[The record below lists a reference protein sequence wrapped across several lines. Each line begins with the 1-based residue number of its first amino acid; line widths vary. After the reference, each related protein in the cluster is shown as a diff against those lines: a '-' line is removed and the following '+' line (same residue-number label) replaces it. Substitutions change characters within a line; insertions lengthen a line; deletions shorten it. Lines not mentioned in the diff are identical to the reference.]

1 MAIPITI
8 IFLIIILWII
18 VNFYRSKYEL
28 PSTNY
33 IWLLFFVHQLLAI
46 AYLVNALFSPSDSKR
61 YFQVASSSEN
71 WSSLFDTGT
80 NFITF
85 LEWPLVNIIRLD
97 YISSMFIFS
106 FLGFIGILLFYL
118 SAKENEN
125 LQKGQNFKF
134 GILEILFLLP
144 NLHFWTSSIGKGS
157 VIILGLGLLV
167 YGLNR
172 FNVRFFQILL
182 GLALVYFVRP
192 HIILSFFFAI
202 IFAITFLKSGL
213 SNGLKL
219 FIVVCSLLL
228 FYLLNDNVLEY
239 AELENLNVFDSEV
252 LTKRSTSLTS
262 ATSGF
267 DINSYSLPM
276 KLFTFWFRPLFID
289 SPNILGIFVSFENLF
304 YFYLFFALLFYG
316 PKNFGQ
322 LNGWYRILIIM
333 FFLTSII
340 LSQVTGNMG
349 IAIRQKSQIMPLFF
363 IVVAKILTLRDE
375 FKSK

>member
-1 MAIPITI
+1 
-8 IFLIIILWII
+8 
-18 VNFYRSKYEL
+18 
-28 PSTNY
+28 
-33 IWLLFFVHQLLAI
+33 LAI

-134 GILEILFLLP
+134 SILEILFLLP

-289 SPNILGIFVSFENLF
+289 SPNILGVFVSFENLF

-316 PKNFGQ
+316 PKYFGQ

>member
-144 NLHFWTSSIGKGS
+144 NLHFWTTSIGKGS

>member
-1 MAIPITI
+1 
-8 IFLIIILWII
+8 
-18 VNFYRSKYEL
+18 
-28 PSTNY
+28 
-33 IWLLFFVHQLLAI
+33 
-46 AYLVNALFSPSDSKR
+46 
-61 YFQVASSSEN
+61 
-71 WSSLFDTGT
+71 
-80 NFITF
+80 
-85 LEWPLVNIIRLD
+85 
-97 YISSMFIFS
+97 MFIFS

-144 NLHFWTSSIGKGS
+144 NLHFWTTSIGKGS